1 MSVMHEKLIREEID
15 RLKEEIN
22 KVAMFLLQEN
32 PKAQNLMVQ
41 PAALMR
47 LLGEP
52 SNDSVS
58 KGVEEDEVLEE
69 LSQ

>member
-1 MSVMHEKLIREEID
+1 MSVMHEKMIREEID

-32 PKAQNLMVQ
+32 PKAQNLMGQ
-41 PAALMR
+41 QAALMR

-52 SNDSVS
+52 SNGSVS
-58 KGVEEDEVLEE
+58 KGEEEDEVLEE